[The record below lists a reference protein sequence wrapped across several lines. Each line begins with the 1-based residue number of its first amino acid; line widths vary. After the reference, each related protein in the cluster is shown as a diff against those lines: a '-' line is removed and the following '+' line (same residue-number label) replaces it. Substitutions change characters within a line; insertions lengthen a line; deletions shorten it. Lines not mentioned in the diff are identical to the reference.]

1 MNYHFLLDTSAFI
14 SLSGKILNQLSIQGQ
29 KIYVSPYCFWELLS
43 HLDEEKK
50 FDYYKYNIMK
60 FDYVNILDDPCAEFE
75 THILFNNKELQE
87 RIADYE
93 LIKGL
98 LNALDKSNSLK
109 TFYSS
114 YIKDSKGQI
123 RQISDCAKR
132 GWKIL
137 NEEEKRY
144 TEFIK
149 NIIGAIKSGQV
160 KVDNINDH
168 HERILELV
176 NGKKNDLLNRGADE
190 NGLINKIINGT
201 YIYYAYI
208 FYRVLKYYKNPNSN
222 IDKNDYE
229 DAYICLHIKL
239 NTTYC
244 LVTADTGMAQ
254 ALNKTIFLIDQL
266 KDQKINTTFHVKDV
280 EFLKTLCIN

>member
-1 MNYHFLLDTSAFI
+1 MNYHFLLDTSAFR

-29 KIYVSPYCFWELLS
+29 KIYVSPYCFWELLCHLEEKGEFERFKS
-43 HLDEEKK
+43 HLLK
-50 FDYYKYNIMK
+50 FD
-60 FDYVNILDDPCAEFE
+60 FVQILDDPRALFE
-75 THILFNNKELQE
+75 NPILINDNELVD
-87 RIADYE
+87 RISDQE
-93 LIKGL
+93 LINDL
-98 LNALDKSNSLK
+98 LNALEKSSTLCE
-109 TFYSS
+109 FYSFF
-114 YIKDSKGQI
+114 IKDSKGQI
-123 RQISDCAKR
+123 RLISKCSKRVSDILAK
-132 GWKIL
+132 
-137 NEEEKRY
+137 EEERY
-144 TEFIK
+144 KEFIK
-149 NIIGAIKSGQV
+149 NIIGAIKSGHV

-176 NGKKNDLLNRGADE
+176 NGKKIDLLNRGADE
-190 NGLINKIINGT
+190 NGLINEIINGT

-254 ALNKTIFLIDQL
+254 ALNETISLINQL
-266 KDQKINTTFHVKDV
+266 KDRKINTTFRVEDV
-280 EFLKTLCIN
+280 EFLKKLCIN